1 MDPGY
6 LSAPLPEGAWISTPT
21 LRDVLWGGSIL
32 RTANHEL
39 AMTPCVV
46 AVVLS
51 LSFTLK
57 ACGNSL
63 YVLIA

>member
-21 LRDVLWGGSIL
+21 LRDVLLWGGSIL

-51 LSFTLK
+51 VFHS
-57 ACGNSL
+57 
-63 YVLIA
+63 IATHSMF